1 MFEFVFECSSVV
13 SISLDGILSTLGC
26 WAQGELGINPED
38 DPVWMLGM
46 VGVRFDHF
54 SIYYINLLVNNIL

>member
-1 MFEFVFECSSVV
+1 MEYYQLWDV
-13 SISLDGILSTLGC
+13 GRR
-26 WAQGELGINPED
+26 GELGINPED